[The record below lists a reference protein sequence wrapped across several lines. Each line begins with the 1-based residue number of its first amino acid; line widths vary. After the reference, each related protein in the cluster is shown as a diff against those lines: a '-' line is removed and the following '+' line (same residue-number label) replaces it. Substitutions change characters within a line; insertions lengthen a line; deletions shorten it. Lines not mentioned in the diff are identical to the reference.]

1 MSALG
6 RVDRIDHTKFFFR
19 TLRCEIEEMK
29 ETVVNDPPKS
39 IKGIEFGILS
49 AQEIVK
55 ESQVEITHR
64 DIYDLEKGRV
74 PKEHGAIDMR
84 MVSDS
89 GTNCMDGC

>member
-1 MSALG
+1 MY
-6 RVDRIDHTKFFFR
+6 IPHQIFFQ
-19 TLRCEIEEMK
+19 TLRVRLEEMK

-84 MVSDS
+84 MVSDDER
-89 GTNCMDGC
+89 NCVDGC